1 MNDNNVRIRESFLQ
15 EHIAQMNKE
24 YSDMLE
30 GNQDDNNGGAST
42 SNSRKVS
49 FKQRAN
55 SKFRSMDM
63 TSKSLNRINKEVAVN
78 A

>member
-1 MNDNNVRIRESFLQ
+1 
-15 EHIAQMNKE
+15 MNKE
-24 YSDMLE
+24 YSDMNE
-30 GNQDDNNGGAST
+30 PVQEDANNGGST

-63 TSKSLNRINKEVAVN
+63 TSKSLNRINKEAIIN
-78 A
+78 NL